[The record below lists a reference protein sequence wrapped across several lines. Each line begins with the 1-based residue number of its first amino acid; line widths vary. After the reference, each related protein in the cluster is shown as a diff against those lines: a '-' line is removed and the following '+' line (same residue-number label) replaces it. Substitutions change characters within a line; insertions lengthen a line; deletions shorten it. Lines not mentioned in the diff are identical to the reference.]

1 MKRKLITLFTL
12 CLVLCT
18 SIFSLVACEEHTHV
32 YDKQVVNDAY
42 LKSQATWTEKAT
54 YYVSCECGEKGTEY
68 FEHGELLK
76 KTATEGLMFVLN
88 LSKTNYTVTDYNG
101 SATSVYIPETYN
113 NKPVTSIAD
122 WAFSGCNLIK
132 TVEISDSV
140 TSIGDWAFAGCS
152 SLEMIK
158 LSNKTISVGDWAFFA
173 CDSLKSIDIPDKVT
187 SISDFTFYNCSSLK
201 SVTIGNSVTT
211 IGKEAFSGCS
221 SLKTITIPNT
231 VKTIGDWAF
240 YYCTDLTRVTLGNRT
255 SIGSCAFYKCK
266 SLTSM
271 TIKNGVTSIGDWA
284 FADCTSLKT
293 IYCGAKNMPSGWDDN
308 WLFGCNAKVVWGYN

>member
-1 MKRKLITLFTL
+1 MKRKLVTLFAL

-18 SIFSLVACEEHTHV
+18 LTFGLVACEEHTHV
-32 YDKQVVNDAY
+32 YDKQVVNDTY
-42 LKSQATWTEKAT
+42 LRSQATWTEKAT

-88 LSKTNYTVTDYNG
+88 LSQTSYTITDYNG

-152 SLEMIK
+152 SLETIK

-201 SVTIGNSVTT
+201 SVTIGDSVTM

-266 SLTSM
+266 SLSNI
-271 TIKNGVTSIGDWA
+271 TIKNGVTYVGDWA

-293 IYCGAKNMPSGWDDN
+293 IYCGAKNMPSDWDDN